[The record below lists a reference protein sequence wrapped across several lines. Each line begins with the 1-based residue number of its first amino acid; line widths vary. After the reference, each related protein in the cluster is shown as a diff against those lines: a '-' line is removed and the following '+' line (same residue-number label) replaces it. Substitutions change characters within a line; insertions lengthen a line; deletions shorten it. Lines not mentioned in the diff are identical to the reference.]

1 MADMGQ
7 KRSILKT
14 FSHNP
19 LLVTSVNKRVQNGSD
34 KTQTI
39 KNEKF
44 SQFLCKKLQLT
55 FGAFFFKI
63 NTRLIEHYF
72 FIKYSNTKVSKSHKQ
87 NVDSF

>member
-55 FGAFFFKI
+55 FGTFFFQ
-63 NTRLIEHYF
+63 N
-72 FIKYSNTKVSKSHKQ
+72 KYKVNRTLLFHHVFKYKS
-87 NVDSF
+87 F